1 MAISAQ
7 IGETPFHVG
16 DIIRVHYKIK
26 EADDKERIQVYEG
39 MVTGIRGRTPNKTF
53 TVRKIGANGVGIE
66 RIYPLI
72 TPWIAK
78 IEVKKTG
85 TVRRAKL
92 NYIRTKSARQ
102 VATIT
107 QQRSS

>member
-7 IGETPFHVG
+7 IGEVKFHVG

-26 EADDKERIQVYEG
+26 EAEDKERVQVYEG
-39 MVTGIRGRTPNKTF
+39 MVMGIRGRQENRTF
-53 TVRKIGANGVGIE
+53 TVRKIGANGIGIE
-66 RIYPLI
+66 RIYPLN

-78 IEVKKTG
+78 IEVKKSG
-85 TVRRAKL
+85 TVRRGKL

-107 QQRSS
+107 QQHS